1 MGFQRTVVGMRSE
14 VKRWLL
20 LFGRSIGC
28 TLEQSVSFGLRSFI
42 HCLLCLSM
50 FRLFFR
56 QRLYL
61 SHRRDESWIV
71 RICHAQSL
79 QLFLTM
85 SLRFLSQCH
94 TPFGC

>member
-50 FRLFFR
+50 FRLCFR

-61 SHRRDESWIV
+61 SHRRDESWIE